1 MDRNR
6 RNIIKSS
13 VLFSA
18 LASIGMITPAQAAE
32 WNTAAFNAK
41 TVEEVLKSLGV
52 LSPEN
57 SNDIVLK
64 VPDLVETSAVVPIIA
79 QSKIRV
85 QQFAILV
92 DKNPSVLAAQLF
104 IPQGTEPFVRMNVK
118 MAQSSNVILL
128 AQSSNKWFMT
138 STAVKVTL
146 GGCG

>member
-13 VLFSA
+13 VFFSA
-18 LASIGMITPAQAAE
+18 LASIGMITLAQAAE

-92 DKNPSVLAAQLF
+92 DKNPSVLAAQFF
-104 IPQGTEPFVRMNVK
+104 IAQGTEPFVRMNVK